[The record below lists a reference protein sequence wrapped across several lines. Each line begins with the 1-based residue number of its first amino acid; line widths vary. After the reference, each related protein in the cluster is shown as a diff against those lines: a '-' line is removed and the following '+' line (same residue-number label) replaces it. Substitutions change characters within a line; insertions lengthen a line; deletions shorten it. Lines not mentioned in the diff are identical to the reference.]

1 LSDDP
6 LRGVVFQV
14 AYKAFTRSQ
23 SEKKKK
29 YEDCVNWKT
38 ICEHI
43 KKNVN
48 EKTRARVKH
57 ARVRVGVYV
66 LSDIFQSLPVHRH
79 MARPARSRTRG
90 SGSASRALQRWPVD
104 VTVTTAAATLK
115 PPHEAVESVVVM
127 ARCVSRGAALA
138 SSPLV

>member
-1 LSDDP
+1 MRGRDLSDDP

-48 EKTRARVKH
+48 EKNESTSKACACESGR
-57 ARVRVGVYV
+57 
-66 LSDIFQSLPVHRH
+66 I
-79 MARPARSRTRG
+79 RP
-90 SGSASRALQRWPVD
+90 Q
-104 VTVTTAAATLK
+104 
-115 PPHEAVESVVVM
+115 
-127 ARCVSRGAALA
+127 
-138 SSPLV
+138 